1 MISNPP
7 SDAQKRAQA
16 KFDKYEVKK
25 REGDAALAAYH
36 AENRAIEA
44 KTARLKAAETRQGGG
59 GPRGG
64 CECSA
69 AARQGCPREEEESR
83 GRLIVG
89 LPIAP

>member
-1 MISNPP
+1 LISNPP

-44 KTARLKAAETRQGGG
+44 KTARLKAARLAKEAADR
-59 GPRGG
+59 
-64 CECSA
+64 EA
-69 AARQGCPREEEESR
+69 AAN
-83 GRLIVG
+83 
-89 LPIAP
+89 APPPPVKAVRAKKKKVAVD